1 MRVASLALLAALA
14 AASALVHGQS
24 VMKGMDMKQDAKAAA
39 DAAHKASGKVT
50 RVDPAKGSVTV
61 AHGPVASK
69 NWPAMTMSFKARD
82 KALLEK
88 VKPGDQV
95 EFTFIESGKDYTITE
110 IR

>member
-1 MRVASLALLAALA
+1 
-14 AASALVHGQS
+14 
-24 VMKGMDMKQDAKAAA
+24 MKQDAKAAPG
-39 DAAHKASGKVT
+39 AAHKASGKVT

-69 NWPAMTMSFKARD
+69 NWPAMTMGFRARD
-82 KALLEK
+82 KALLER

-95 EFTFIESGKDYTITE
+95 EFTFIESGKDYAITE